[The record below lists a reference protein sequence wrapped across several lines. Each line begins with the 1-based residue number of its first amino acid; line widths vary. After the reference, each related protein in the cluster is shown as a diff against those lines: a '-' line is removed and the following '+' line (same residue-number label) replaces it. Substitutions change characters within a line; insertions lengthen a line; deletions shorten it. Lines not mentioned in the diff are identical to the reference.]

1 MTEILFWNI
10 FEIFVTVLEAACTV
24 YFLHGVLRFR
34 LSGKWHI
41 ICPIM
46 LCILQTVLVSSIN
59 IAHWIPWTGVEFLLF
74 ALYYGYS
81 YWCLEGNL
89 IQKLIFSIADVLLLR
104 LTTTILVF
112 CMSLLSNTTI
122 DDMVNEN
129 SWIRFGTVILIRL
142 SHFYLCAIA
151 VKLFQKHRKPQ
162 KMECYLL
169 TINFLLLDGALA
181 LSFNLLAS
189 DTLSQQNK
197 GLLLGIVWILA
208 VMGIIS
214 YFFLLYA
221 GQKSERE
228 TTEVLNRHK
237 EKFNQNEVEILY
249 ENYLEMQRVRHDM
262 KNHLLCLS
270 EMLRTGHYKEAEDF
284 CNSINDDI
292 DSVQSYI
299 LSDNPAVGSLINCK
313 IGQAKKRGI
322 TVKCLL
328 TVPMKDFPFNLELCG
343 ALGNLLDNAIEANEA
358 LPAGEKGM
366 SLEMKYV
373 HDMMV
378 IKVTNPI
385 KAPVLKNGSL
395 PETTKT
401 DKKYHGFGRSNTESY
416 IRKMN
421 GKLLYSDSNGLFT
434 AAIFLPYGKNR
445 TIYP

>member
-1 MTEILFWNI
+1 MTETFLWTL
-10 FEIFVTVLEAACTV
+10 FEIFVTVLEATCTV
-24 YFLHGVLRFR
+24 YFLHGILRFR
-34 LSGKWHI
+34 LSGKARI
-41 ICPIM
+41 ICPII
-46 LCILQTVLVSSIN
+46 LCLLQTILICAVNLTHVISWAI
-59 IAHWIPWTGVEFLLF
+59 VEILLF
-74 ALYYGYS
+74 ILYYTYA
-81 YWCLEGNL
+81 YFCLDGNF

-122 DDMVNEN
+122 DNMINEN

-169 TINFLLLDGALA
+169 TINFVLLDAALA

-208 VMGIIS
+208 IMGIIS
-214 YFFLLYA
+214 YSFLLYA

-292 DSVQSYI
+292 ESVQSYI

-328 TVPMKDFPFNLELCG
+328 TVPMKDFPYNLELCG
-343 ALGNLLDNAIEANEA
+343 ALGNLLDNAIEANEH
-358 LPAGEKGM
+358 LPSGEKNM

-378 IKVTNPI
+378 IKVSNPI
-385 KAPVLKNGSL
+385 KGPVLKNGTL

-416 IRKMN
+416 VRRMN